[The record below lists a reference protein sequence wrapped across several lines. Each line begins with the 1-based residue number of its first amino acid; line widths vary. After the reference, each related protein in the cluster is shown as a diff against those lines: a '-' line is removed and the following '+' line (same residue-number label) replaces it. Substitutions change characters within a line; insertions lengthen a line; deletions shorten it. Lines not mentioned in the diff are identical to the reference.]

1 MLVALALGI
10 ALTLLVAA
18 RPVAADG
25 PFGFLVPIVLE
36 EFRTPPD
43 IIADDLP
50 SVRDVQAQ
58 QTSTKLIGNTGQANA
73 SPATFGAANDR
84 TVPFTT
90 GSNSLGYKVTS
101 VDFQFGV
108 AGTTSHFTVKIRKE
122 HTAGSADRPAD
133 GSNNL
138 VGTLS
143 RTAALTVGN
152 NTFTA
157 AGAGL
162 DLDAN
167 TTYFLILDSVSSP
180 TPEASATTSSN
191 WDSGE
196 AAGWSIVNKM
206 VFRSPSSAVGMGNS
220 HLDTSG
226 RKLKLAINGHAK
238 TPPPATPP
246 PTIPPPV
253 FKSGDDGRSV
263 GPGPWISPRPNR
275 VDLTGTN
282 VVVSMDKAVVLDD
295 TNYTTAQLA
304 AKFTIWVNGDRVD
317 AVGASLSGYQVRLDL
332 GSSFSA
338 PAGARVAVNYAPGP
352 LLDAAVPE
360 NRVGGFSL
368 SPGPWTSPRPNRV
381 DATAT
386 GVVAS
391 MDRPVQLDSNYSA
404 SQLAWAFTVRVNG
417 TAYTPTGASVSGRD
431 IHLNIGHPVAD
442 GDKLDVDYTRG
453 PLQDSTGMRVGGFN
467 YAGFGR

>member
-1 MLVALALGI
+1 MKVTSGGMGTHSRRGLLRTGVLVALAFGI
-10 ALTLLVAA
+10 ALTLLFAA

-25 PFGFLVPIVLE
+25 PYDFLVPLVLE
-36 EFRTPPD
+36 EYRTPPD
-43 IIADDLP
+43 VINPPNVRVQRQVQGNGASITQTTAPKPQSAQIVQGTPDTVQITIDKNLDTTSVPANSRFQVKFSWSSLFGPSSVTISGNTVSLNMGISPLNPTLERIRYDKQTSGNKLKGTDGAEVDSFTFPEQTTTNLP
-50 SVRDVQAQ
+50 S
-58 QTSTKLIGNTGQANA
+58 T
-73 SPATFGAANDR
+73 
-84 TVPFTT
+84 
-90 GSNSLGYKVTS
+90 
-101 VDFQFGV
+101 
-108 AGTTSHFTVKIRKE
+108 
-122 HTAGSADRPAD
+122 
-133 GSNNL
+133 NL
-138 VGTLS
+138 
-143 RTAALTVGN
+143 
-152 NTFTA
+152 
-157 AGAGL
+157 
-162 DLDAN
+162 
-167 TTYFLILDSVSSP
+167 
-180 TPEASATTSSN
+180 
-191 WDSGE
+191 
-196 AAGWSIVNKM
+196 
-206 VFRSPSSAVGMGNS
+206 
-220 HLDTSG
+220 
-226 RKLKLAINGHAK
+226 
-238 TPPPATPP
+238 
-246 PTIPPPV
+246 PPV
-253 FKSGDDGRSV
+253 FTPPSSEDDGRRV
-263 GPGPWISPRPNR
+263 APGPWISPRPNR
-275 VDLTGTN
+275 VDLSGTN

-317 AVGASLSGYQVRLDL
+317 AVGASVSGYQVRLDL

-386 GVVAS
+386 GVVVS

-453 PLQDSTGMRVGGFN
+453 PLQGSTGMRVGGFN
-467 YAGFGR
+467 YAGVGR